1 MFELIKE
8 SPPDPI
14 LGLNTEFHADQ
25 NIEKINLGIGVYT
38 DHTGNTSILSSV
50 KKAEK
55 FLLEREVTKNYLQID
70 GLPDFG
76 YYTQELLFGQNNPLI
91 KQKRIRTAQTPGGT
105 GALRIIADFIAN
117 QTNAKNIWISNPGW
131 QNYKNI
137 FSAAGLKIYM
147 YNYYDPIN
155 HTLDFSAMK
164 HSLNSVRP
172 GDVVVFQGCCHNP
185 TGVDPSHAQW
195 KYLSKMSLEK
205 GWIPLFDYAYQGF
218 SKGLAQDS
226 IGLSIFS
233 TMNKELIVCS
243 SYSKNFSLY
252 NERVGSLSIVASQS
266 TIVDTAFSQIKS
278 TIRSNYSSPPS
289 HGAAVVLTI
298 LSNQALRLQWENE
311 LSIMRER
318 ITLMRQLLV
327 DTLKTKIKT
336 TNFSFI
342 TSQTG
347 MFSLIGLSPKQIE
360 RLRNEFGVYI
370 LQSGRMNIA
379 GITLK
384 NLFPLCAAINHVL

>member
-8 SPPDPI
+8 SLPDPI
-14 LGLNTEFHADQ
+14 LSLNAKFHTDQ
-25 NIEKINLGIGVYT
+25 HVDKINLGIGVYT
-38 DHTGNTSILSSV
+38 DHTGNTPILSSV
-50 KKAEK
+50 KQAEQ
-55 FLLEREVTKNYLQID
+55 FLLEQEVTKNYLQID
-70 GLPDFG
+70 GLSDFG
-76 YYTQELLFGQNNPLI
+76 YYTQELLFGQNSALI

-105 GALRIIADFIAN
+105 SALRIIADFISN
-117 QTNAKNIWISNPGW
+117 QTNIKNIWISNPGW

-137 FSAAGLKIYM
+137 FCAAGLQVYM
-147 YNYYDPIN
+147 YDYYDSIN
-155 HTLDFSAMK
+155 HTLDFNAMK
-164 HSLNSVRP
+164 NSLNSVRS

-195 KYLSKMSLEK
+195 KCLSKMSLEK
-205 GWIPLFDYAYQGF
+205 GWLPLFDYAYQGF

-226 IGLSIFS
+226 INLSFFS
-233 TMNKELIVCS
+233 ATHKELIVCS

-266 TIVDTAFSQIKS
+266 NIVDTAFSQIKA

-298 LSNQALRLQWENE
+298 LSNPTLRLQWENE

-318 ITLMRQLLV
+318 IKLMRQLLA
-327 DTLKTKIKT
+327 DALKIKIKT
-336 TNFSFI
+336 INFSFI

-347 MFSLIGLSPKQIE
+347 MFSLIGLSPKQVN

-370 LQSGRMNIA
+370 LQSGRVNIA

-384 NLFPLCAAINHVL
+384 NIFPLCAAIHHVL

>member
-8 SPPDPI
+8 SQPDPI
-14 LGLNTEFHADQ
+14 LGLNTKFHTDQ
-25 NIEKINLGIGVYT
+25 HMDKINLGIGVYT
-38 DHTGNTSILSSV
+38 DHTGNTPILSSV
-50 KKAEK
+50 KQAEK
-55 FLLEREVTKNYLQID
+55 FLLEQEVTKNYLQID
-70 GLPDFG
+70 GLSDFG
-76 YYTQELLFGQNNPLI
+76 YYTQELLFGKNSSVI

-105 GALRIIADFIAN
+105 SALRIIADFISN
-117 QTNAKNIWISNPGW
+117 QTNIKNIWISNPGW

-137 FSAAGLKIYM
+137 FSAAGLKVYM
-147 YNYYDPIN
+147 YDYYDSVN
-155 HTLDFSAMK
+155 HALDFSAMK
-164 HSLNSVRP
+164 NSLNSVCP

-185 TGVDPSHAQW
+185 TGVDPSHEQW

-205 GWIPLFDYAYQGF
+205 GWLPLFDYAYQGF
-218 SKGLAQDS
+218 STGIAQDS
-226 IGLSIFS
+226 ISLSVFS
-233 TMNKELIVCS
+233 ATHKELIVCS

-266 TIVDTAFSQIKS
+266 NIVDTAFSQIKS

-298 LSNQALRLQWENE
+298 LSNPSLRLQWENE

-318 ITLMRQLLV
+318 VKLMRQLLA
-327 DTLKTKIKT
+327 DTLKIKIKT
-336 TNFSFI
+336 INFSFI

-347 MFSLIGLSPKQIE
+347 MFSLIGLSPNQIN
-360 RLRNEFGVYI
+360 RLRNEFGVYM
-370 LQSGRMNIA
+370 LQSGRINIA